1 VRAYVARAL
10 SKRGRS
16 RSDELQGASE
26 PTADGAETGPDPATT
41 DGVQQPKRLER
52 QVDDDQVDNDTSRA
66 REPENLN
73 KGQAAADSKPG
84 ARTDASGPKGSGGK
98 ARAEST
104 TDEGERGAA
113 EAAQGDAGEDAGDA
127 KDAKAASN
135 GDARTKVVEADGAQK
150 TTTED
155 DEKAEG
161 QPATPAD
168 AAAGA
173 GEAADAPTDQRADE
187 DDEPEA
193 AEATDDAAVEA
204 EAEAPAAA
212 ADADEAADGE
222 TAEADEATDD
232 EATDDEAT
240 DDEVIEA
247 ELVED
252 EEEDAEAEQ
261 PAAVVE
267 EEPSEAV
274 LAELVAARAEADG
287 YLDDLRRLQAEFD
300 NYRKRTMREQTAR
313 IASASQA
320 LVSRLLPVLDNFELA
335 VSHAEQS
342 RDFDR
347 MLKGVEMVFGE
358 LNEVLGGEGLV
369 AIEASGK
376 PFDPER
382 HEAVV
387 AVEEDGV
394 EAGTVVDVI
403 RKGYEFNGRVLRPAM
418 VKVAR

>member
-1 VRAYVARAL
+1 
-10 SKRGRS
+10 
-16 RSDELQGASE
+16 
-26 PTADGAETGPDPATT
+26 
-41 DGVQQPKRLER
+41 
-52 QVDDDQVDNDTSRA
+52 VDDDQVNNDTSRA
-66 REPENLN
+66 PEPDNLT
-73 KGQAAADSKPG
+73 GAQAEVDPKPG
-84 ARTDASGPKGSGGK
+84 AIKTEAAARPDADDE
-98 ARAEST
+98 ARAEPST
-104 TDEGERGAA
+104 PEKGEQADSRGSAANGKDAGGSTEAGPESA
-113 EAAQGDAGEDAGDA
+113 EAAAAEPEAGAERTGDH
-127 KDAKAASN
+127 
-135 GDARTKVVEADGAQK
+135 
-150 TTTED
+150 
-155 DEKAEG
+155 G

-168 AAAGA
+168 AAGGKGA
-173 GEAADAPTDQRADE
+173 TAPTDERSDE
-187 DDEPEA
+187 DD
-193 AEATDDAAVEA
+193 A
-204 EAEAPAAA
+204 EAEAAATGPE
-212 ADADEAADGE
+212 DSEAEGE
-222 TAEADEATDD
+222 TAEA
-232 EATDDEAT
+232 
-240 DDEVIEA
+240 
-247 ELVED
+247 
-252 EEEDAEAEQ
+252 EEEGDEPDGAEQ
-261 PAAVVE
+261 PAATVE

-274 LAELVAARAEADG
+274 LAELVSARAEAEG

-300 NYRKRTMREQTAR
+300 NYRKRIMREQTAR

-358 LNEVLGGEGLV
+358 LNDVLAGEGLV

-382 HEAVV
+382 HEAVA